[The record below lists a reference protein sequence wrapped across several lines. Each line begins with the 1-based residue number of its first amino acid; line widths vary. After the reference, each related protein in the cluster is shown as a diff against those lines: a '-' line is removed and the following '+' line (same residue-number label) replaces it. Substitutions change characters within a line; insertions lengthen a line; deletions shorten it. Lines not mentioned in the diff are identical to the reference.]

1 MAVEWAMRALFDPSE
16 PRHFSGI
23 GRYHPGWSDRPAGVQ
38 WSLWHDLQESR
49 VVLTVNLEGMA
60 DGDDWP
66 IGRFLNN
73 ERSDPQLPALATQCS
88 PDIEFWIGRDV
99 WNPGGRGKIATHDFL
114 DEPFLALSTAK
125 WLRAVDEARASQNED
140 GTGRGS
146 LEVLL
151 KKGVRRVC
159 EVSPHLHFALPLWG
173 STLPSLDERKRT
185 LQAAREKLEPLHA
198 FLLARVQG

>member
-1 MAVEWAMRALFDPSE
+1 MAVEWAMRTFFNARD

-23 GRYHPGWSDRPAGVQ
+23 GRYHPGFSDRAAGVQ

-66 IGRFLNN
+66 IGHLLDN
-73 ERSDPQLPALATQCS
+73 ERSDPQLPALATDCS

-114 DEPFLALSTAK
+114 DEPLIALSTAK
-125 WLRAVDEARASQNED
+125 WLRAIDEARASQNEA
-140 GTGRGS
+140 GSGRGS

-151 KKGVRRVC
+151 KKGERRVC
-159 EVSPHLHFALPLWG
+159 EVSPHLHFAITLWG
-173 STLPSLDERKRT
+173 SALPSLEERKRL
-185 LQAAREKLEPLHA
+185 LQTAREKLEPLHA
-198 FLLARVQG
+198 FLVARVRG